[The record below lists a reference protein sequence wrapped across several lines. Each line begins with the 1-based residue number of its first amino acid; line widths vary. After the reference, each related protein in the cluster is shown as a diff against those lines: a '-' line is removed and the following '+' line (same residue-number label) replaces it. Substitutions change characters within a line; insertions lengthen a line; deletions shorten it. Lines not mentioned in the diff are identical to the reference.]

1 MAKTKSI
8 EVTCSE
14 AIISP
19 NTYNLVSV
27 NLSHPDVDSLL
38 ENMEKDDLT
47 AYVRDALEPEDIFS
61 ETILEKW
68 AEANGYVKQADNE

>member
-27 NLSHPDVDSLL
+27 HLSHPDVDSIL

-47 AYVRDALEPEDIFS
+47 AYVRDALEPEEIYPES
-61 ETILEKW
+61 TLEKW
-68 AEANGYVKQADNE
+68 ALANGYVKGGNE